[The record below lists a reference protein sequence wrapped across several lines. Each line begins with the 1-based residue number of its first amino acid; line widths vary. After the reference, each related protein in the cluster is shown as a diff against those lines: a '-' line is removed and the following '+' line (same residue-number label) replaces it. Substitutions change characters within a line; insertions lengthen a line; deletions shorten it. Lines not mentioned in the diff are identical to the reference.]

1 VATSRA
7 DLPSAS
13 IGETQRTVLDERIER
28 SLDRAH
34 HRSILRVETRP
45 RGNAIE
51 TLRGFDSRRLHCPS
65 HRFAAAGFACGR
77 CAFLLGVPSA
87 LRSAWLG
94 REVAAKPE

>member
-45 RGNAIE
+45 
-51 TLRGFDSRRLHCPS
+51 S
-65 HRFAAAGFACGR
+65 AARAFGGRR

-87 LRSAWLG
+87 LRSAWLR